1 MDALRKWLFS
11 ASEGHGTIRRVNAPR
26 VESPEGSEEGSV
38 GDFETAAGRGAESP
52 DTPDASTASRWWLA
66 LRAWVQTPRGRL
78 LAFGG
83 LAAILVAG
91 IAIVVFG
98 LRVPAPDLVGLD
110 EEGAVEA
117 TVDAGLTWS
126 EDNVSWQ
133 STVPRDFQVVGS
145 QSPSPGEVVWR
156 GSEVVI
162 SMQPGPVTVPDVVG
176 LSLAAAESAIEG
188 VGLRF
193 DAEFK
198 QDPRSSDWTVVAQDV
213 AAGESL
219 EAWSVIELELEVPD
233 VSVPELIG
241 LTVSGAAAEAE
252 RAGLLVQVSPSA
264 AENDWEVLTQ
274 SLAAADSVRFGTVIE
289 LVAAPPLVTV
299 PSVLGLSQ
307 SQARSNLEDLGFV
320 VVFSPTGADSDWSI
334 ASQSPA
340 AGSVAREGSTVTVV
354 LREPRIVYS
363 VTGNGSRASIT
374 WTIPGS
380 TGSIAQDGNAS
391 LPWSISFP
399 YQSGYTS
406 VLAQMLNGS
415 SITCTITVNGVVT
428 KQVTSTGQFAIA
440 VCG

>member
-1 MDALRKWLFS
+1 MGVPES
-11 ASEGHGTIRRVNAPR
+11 AAEIRD
-26 VESPEGSEEGSV
+26 ESLDVPTS
-38 GDFETAAGRGAESP
+38 
-52 DTPDASTASRWWLA
+52 STASRWWSA
-66 LRAWVQTPRGRL
+66 LRDWVRTPRGRL

-83 LAAILVAG
+83 LAATLLAG
-91 IAIVVFG
+91 IAVVVFG
-98 LRVPAPDLVGLD
+98 LRVSTPDLVGLN
-110 EEGAVEA
+110 EEGAVDV
-117 TVDAGLTWS
+117 TVSAGLTWS
-126 EDNVSWQ
+126 EENVSWQ
-133 STVPRDFQVVGS
+133 STVPREFQVVAD
-145 QSPSPGEVVWR
+145 QSPSPGEIVWR

-162 SMQPGPVTVPDVVG
+162 AMQPGPVSVPDVVG
-176 LSLAAAESAIEG
+176 LSLAAAESALES

-198 QDPRSSDWTVVAQDV
+198 QDPRSSDWTVVSQDV

-233 VSVPELIG
+233 VSIPELIG

-252 RAGLLVQVSPSA
+252 RAGLLVQVSPGT

-274 SLAAADSVRFGTVIE
+274 SLAAGDSVRFGTVVEI
-289 LVAAPPLVTV
+289 VAAPPLITV

-307 SQARSNLEDLGFV
+307 SQARSELEELGFV
-320 VVFSPTGADSDWSI
+320 VAFSPTGADSDWSI

-340 AGSVAREGSTVTVV
+340 AGSAAREGSTVTVV